1 MGGGARLH
9 CGRPELGPMVHGCNG
24 RVKCHQ
30 HPDPFVSGIPASSG
44 SVVSLPPLF
53 CPCPCSPS
61 CDLSPSSSVAALSCC
76 CSGCSGRW
84 WWWHWVGGWWQA
96 GWWHRLLCTPAVS
109 SRGKQQPRETKQPC
123 CEFQVANMVEIF
135 SNKFTKT
142 SGFPC

>member
-1 MGGGARLH
+1 MCVSDGGVRGCYGVCYRVSEAKGGGERGERWVGGARLH

-24 RVKCHQ
+24 RVKCHH

-109 SRGKQQPRETKQPC
+109 SRGKQ
-123 CEFQVANMVEIF
+123 
-135 SNKFTKT
+135 
-142 SGFPC
+142 